1 MKFYAIFA
9 ALSAVLPSPAD
20 ATNALRRRA
29 QDDVES
35 TADADISSFFDGLDG
50 MPGVM
55 GGMAL
60 AGMGGES
67 NVQSIPSKGGE
78 SNVQS
83 KPPPKSQSKPPPKS
97 SNLFKSSKSAKCPP
111 LSAYPQWQEEVGYW
125 IGDLSFY
132 QADGTPNESSRWPY
146 RYDNYKGF
154 ITGNISDQSYR
165 QRNVFLYPPQ
175 TRERCGET
183 GDSVSGDGVCGV
195 NGNSKTF
202 EADQSD
208 TVGACD
214 GSLSGPFP
222 FPGVPGGF
230 VDTKTTLVGSDNA
243 LLYQVSSQG
252 MLIQSQLTTLS
263 GNDRRTRTAQSFNPF
278 NPSSPS
284 VPTNASFYR
293 ERKVTKEEFYQELTK
308 WLEEY
313 NILDSDMCA
322 DPSTNESGY
331 DVCVAHLEESFD
343 L

>member
-111 LSAYPQWQEEVGYW
+111 LSAYPQ
-125 IGDLSFY
+125 
-132 QADGTPNESSRWPY
+132 
-146 RYDNYKGF
+146 
-154 ITGNISDQSYR
+154 
-165 QRNVFLYPPQ
+165 
-175 TRERCGET
+175 CGET